1 MATGVGEAVLT
12 TIDTMV
18 KNRISKLAVD
28 KTVTAKIKKCVD
40 QKTGKYSLTY
50 QGGIIFGY
58 AQDSKTY
65 TEDQSVYLLIPESN
79 MSKRKIILGF
89 SDENEIMELA
99 DTTYTSLDDYNR
111 FGENIAG
118 TIVPT
123 VGLDV
128 HALNQK
134 KSIIKIDEG
143 LFNQNISKTNG
154 VFSLGAVF
162 NTANLSRQ
170 AQAMLAGKYGLILK
184 VVYGEEE
191 KLFVF
196 DSTMMSGEPLK
207 YSKGVFQYRIFTA
220 DPLREATRVELTCFC
235 TGFDFGI
242 NSNKAGDGQDEIYI
256 SDVELFGLTDNVA
269 AKGEYKMYYTTPGGI
284 YFTESN
290 NTLPV
295 HVTVKKSNVD
305 ITNTAQYMLFQMDGR
320 VTEGSEGYNAYG
332 GKGWKHVRSFS
343 VKEIQIEDTDGS
355 YDSVYKIVCVLQE
368 EAVIST
374 EFTLYNKTQKRTV
387 SVVANN
393 ERFFDNNGEVCLDCR
408 VEPEIVD
415 GEYIWKKTDPN
426 GEEIVYND
434 LNKTKPGDDLHEYNQ
449 GLLNGVVLDGNI
461 LKCPASSIQN
471 GSAVFTC
478 QVVLDGKSIGSGSV
492 KIFNSKELDK
502 TDDYHI
508 VIKNGT
514 QSFKYDDGGASP
526 THEKNEIPQK
536 IQPLECQFF
545 DQSNIEIDPE
555 KYQVT
560 WSIPSEDTM
569 IAETSQENNV
579 LNFDIKNTYNPN
591 FTNNQISVTVTYNE
605 IVRTETTS
613 LVFMKEGEN
622 GTNGTEY
629 SAYIVKSKDND
640 KKYEA
645 KLVCGGDYVSNI
657 VCKWNVD
664 IENNSQSSIDIST
677 VTDPI
682 DILSVEIKY
691 LDKVYSA
698 SIPIVSVSPQ
708 LTIVEPRLFSDVKYG
723 PDGTVPYYNRNCDT
737 LKIEAPE
744 GGVEEFT
751 VLGSNLLLDTDSKK
765 WYNKPDTEGVIVY
778 EIKVIPKQI
787 YTKSNEQDKMIFT
800 YEINGTSLQASV
812 PVNVYIDKFSNVN
825 INGWDG
831 KRVDINST
839 EYIIAPQ
846 IGAGTKDSYN
856 TFTGILMGET
866 NTGKTGLFG
875 YGSGVQSMFIDASTG
890 VAEFGKAESGQI
902 IINPSGES
910 TVGGWKIGKT
920 NLYNT
925 NENGGGVYLDA
936 GTNTSITVKGKPN
949 SDNGSYIE
957 TVLTPT
963 DESVFSINLCTE
975 NSEGTITKERIAGI
989 DTSGE
994 FYTNGVSE
1002 KATYIVQ
1009 DGVEIKAGKFE
1020 EGDYYGLSASHAG
1033 EVFFKAY
1040 TDKTLGE
1047 PLIISGS
1054 NDANDRTARA
1064 IELYGSNIQITKDG
1078 NLELTILENKDKGI
1092 VLKYKDEDPI
1102 VINKE
1107 LIDKINK
1114 IDKIDKIDNV
1124 KTALETVD
1132 ESTTV
1137 QQLTEKL
1144 LAALA

>member
-79 MSKRKIILGF
+79 MSKRKIILGL
-89 SDENEIMELA
+89 SDETEIMKLA

-170 AQAMLAGKYGLILK
+170 AQAMLTGKYGLILK

-220 DPLREATRVELTCFC
+220 DPLREATHVELTCFC
-235 TGFDFGI
+235 TGFDFGP

-284 YFTESN
+284 YFTEQN

-295 HVTVKKSNVD
+295 RVTVKKSNVD

-343 VKEIQIEDTDGS
+343 AKEIQIEDTDGS

-622 GTNGTEY
+622 GTNGTKY
-629 SAYIVKSKDND
+629 SAYIKKIDD

-657 VCKWNVD
+657 VCKWNINVLD
-664 IENNSQSSIDIST
+664 NDKPYIDISM
-677 VTDPI
+677 VKKPI
-682 DILSVEIKY
+682 DVLSVEINY
-691 LDKVYSA
+691 LGKVYSA

-708 LTIVEPRLFSDVKYG
+708 LTIAEPRLFSDVKYG
-723 PDGTVPYYNRNCDT
+723 PDGTAPYYNRNCDT

-751 VLGSNLLLDTDSKK
+751 VSGLNLLLDTDSKK

-778 EIKVIPKQI
+778 EIKVIPKQT
-787 YTKSNEQDKMIFT
+787 YTKSNEQDKVVFKYT
-800 YEINGTSLQASV
+800 INETTLQAVV
-812 PVNVYIDKFSNVN
+812 PVNVYTDRYSNVN

-831 KRVDINST
+831 KGVQIKDD
-839 EYIIAPQ
+839 EYVIAPQ
-846 IGAGTKDSYN
+846 IGAGTKNNDN

-866 NTGKTGLFG
+866 NSGKTGLFG
-875 YGSGVQSMFIDASTG
+875 FNNGIQSVFIDANTG
-890 VAEFGKAESGQI
+890 NATFGKTGSGQI

-910 TVGGWKIGKT
+910 TIGGWKIGET

-925 NENGGGVYLDA
+925 NEQGGGVYLDA
-936 GTNTSITVKGKPN
+936 GDNTSITIKGKPN
-949 SDNGSYIE
+949 DNGSYFTATLNPAVSSI
-957 TVLTPT
+957 
-963 DESVFSINLCTE
+963 FSISRFDKGE
-975 NSEGTITKERIAGI
+975 NDSVKEVQLAGI
-989 DTSGE
+989 NEAGE
-994 FYTNGVSE
+994 FFTSSATSAD
-1002 KATYIVQ
+1002 KAVFIQQNEVKLEA
-1009 DGVEIKAGKFE
+1009 GGFVETGHFGFNAKHNDI
-1020 EGDYYGLSASHAG
+1020 
-1033 EVFFKAY
+1033 VFFKAY
-1040 TDKTLGE
+1040 TDDYVDS

-1092 VLKYKDEDPI
+1092 VLNYDGEDPI
-1102 VINKE
+1102 VINKD
-1107 LIDKINK
+1107 LIDKINN
-1114 IDKIDKIDNV
+1114 IDDI
-1124 KTALETVD
+1124 KTALGTVNED
-1132 ESTTV
+1132 TTV
-1137 QQLTEKL
+1137 QELAEKL